1 MNVEFVD
8 YSITGKT
15 FEGVEEYL
23 NTQNIPYIPRIDR
36 EDNSDIELHVTTDD
50 IPSHNTFIKDLC
62 LKGDL
67 SNVDKYIIY
76 LQ

>member
-1 MNVEFVD
+1 MIVEFVD
-8 YSITGKT
+8 YNVTSKT

-23 NTQNIPYIPRIDR
+23 NTQSIPYTARINR
-36 EDNSDIELHVTTDD
+36 EDNLDIELHVTTDD
-50 IPSHNTFIKDLC
+50 IPNHNAFIKDLC

-76 LQ
+76 NE